1 MRRGL
6 ILNSVLLALVTI
18 AFEVYAVTIILPYSR
33 EGVLFTL
40 MAVVF
45 LATLWKLFRNGH
57 RISLANDRI
66 DPAEAQK
73 NFD

>member
-6 ILNSVLLALVTI
+6 ILNSALLALAAI
-18 AFEVYAVTIILPYSR
+18 GSEVSSILALPYAN
-33 EGVLFTL
+33 EGVMFAL

>member
-6 ILNSVLLALVTI
+6 ILNSALLALAAI
-18 AFEVYAVTIILPYSR
+18 GFEVSSILALPYAR
-33 EGVLFTL
+33 EGMLFTL